1 MTLDL
6 ENLNPRQKEAVVH
19 GEGPLLILAGAG
31 TGKTRVITHRIAK
44 LIGEGVPASRILAV
58 TFTNKAAEEMR
69 RRIEALS
76 PGSGAQV
83 WAHTFHAFAARLLRQ
98 HHQLLGLGRYF
109 TIYDSS
115 DQKRLVAEAMKQ
127 IGLEGQTAKAS
138 MYLSLIS
145 RAKDDLLDAKSY
157 AIYAAASSDLARQTA
172 ARIYEIYQRGLDASG
187 ALDFGD
193 LLLKACH
200 LLKEHQAVREYYQE
214 YFLHLLVDEYQ
225 DTNHA
230 QYILTKTLAAKRR
243 NLCVVGDDDQ
253 SVYSFRGADIRNI
266 LEFERDFK
274 DAKVVALEQNYR
286 SSAKILEAAGQVIR
300 NNARRKSKSLWT
312 QAAAGENVG
321 VLELPNEMEEA
332 RWTVHAIR
340 DQLARG
346 RKPSDIAIFYRTNA
360 QSRSFEEALL
370 RSGVAYRI
378 VGAMRFYE
386 RKEVKDAL
394 AYARLML
401 NENDSAS
408 LERVINV
415 PPRGFGQTSLD
426 RVKSYAQGQGLT
438 LWEAL
443 RRADQIPALTGHARK
458 AAFSIVATLEK
469 LRAAVAALP
478 VGQAMTRLLADTG
491 YWQWLETEAEKDPEA
506 KTRMNNLQEL
516 LNAVQEYQEKALAAG
531 AGRDMTRPAPAERN
545 RSSETFS
552 ASAGEDASLSRYLEA
567 VSLQSDLDRADF
579 NQAAV
584 TLMTVHLAKGLEFPV
599 VFLTGLEEGL
609 FPIGQSL
616 TQDDLEE
623 ERRLC
628 YVGMTRAKE
637 RLFMIYAATRRLFGH
652 VYANLPSRFLLEA
665 GLLGGTP
672 APKIANSGA
681 FSDGVPRVARPPAD
695 GAPRRRI
702 SSARVGMR
710 VRHPDFGL
718 GLVLEKSGSGEGLK
732 LTVRFDNGRTAKL
745 LVRYAPLEP
754 A

>member
-1 MTLDL
+1 MDISLD
-6 ENLNPRQKEAVVH
+6 NLNPKQKEAVIH

-31 TGKTRVITHRIAK
+31 TGKTRVITHRIAN
-44 LIGEGVPASRILAV
+44 LIANRVPAGRILAV
-58 TFTNKAAEEMR
+58 TFTNKAAGEMR
-69 RRIEALS
+69 RRIEDLS
-76 PGSGAQV
+76 PGAGSLV

-98 HHQLLGLGRYF
+98 HHQLLGLNRHF
-109 TIYDSS
+109 TIYDAS

-127 IGLEGQTAKAS
+127 IGLESQASKAS

-172 ARIYEIYQRGLDASG
+172 ARIYEIYQRKIEESG

-193 LLLKACH
+193 LLLKACL

-214 YFLHLLVDEYQ
+214 YFIHVLVDEYQ

-230 QYILTKTLAAKRR
+230 QYVLTKTLASPRR

-286 SSAKILEAAGQVIR
+286 STARILDAAGAVIR
-300 NNARRKSKSLWT
+300 NNRRRKGKSLWT
-312 QAAAGENVG
+312 EAGPGESVAA
-321 VLELPNEMEEA
+321 LELADESEEA
-332 RWTVHAIR
+332 RWTVGTIR
-340 DQLARG
+340 DMIARG
-346 RKPSDIAIFYRTNA
+346 RKPADISIFYRTNA

-370 RSGVAYRI
+370 RAGVAYRI

-386 RKEVKDAL
+386 RKEIKDVL

-415 PPRGFGQTSLD
+415 PPRGLGQTSVD
-426 RVKSYAQGQGLT
+426 RLKNYAQGQGLG
-438 LWEAL
+438 LWESLRRLDQVPGLTPHARKSFSVLAASLEAL
-443 RRADQIPALTGHARK
+443 RGQ
-458 AAFSIVATLEK
+458 AAG
-469 LRAAVAALP
+469 LP
-478 VGQAMTRLLADTG
+478 VGQAVLRLLNETG
-491 YWQWLETEAEKDPEA
+491 YWQWLEAEAAQDPEA
-506 KTRMNNLQEL
+506 QTRLSNVQEL

-531 AGRDMTRPAPAERN
+531 EEATLA
-545 RSSETFS
+545 
-552 ASAGEDASLSRYLEA
+552 RYLDA

-579 NQAAV
+579 NESAV
-584 TLMTVHLAKGLEFPV
+584 TLMTVHLAKGLEFPI

-609 FPIGQSL
+609 FPIGQSMA
-616 TQDDLEE
+616 QEDLEE

-628 YVGMTRAKE
+628 YVGMTRARE
-637 RLFMIYAATRRLFGH
+637 RLYMIHAATRRIFGH

-665 GLLGGTP
+665 GLLG
-672 APKIANSGA
+672 AANSPRKTEIGA
-681 FSDGVPRVARPPAD
+681 APRSSAALE
-695 GAPRRRI
+695 APRRRI
-702 SSARVGMR
+702 SSASVGMR
-710 VRHPDFGL
+710 VRHPDFGS
-718 GLVLEKSGSGEGLK
+718 GLVLDKSGSGESLK
-732 LTVRFDNGRTAKL
+732 VTVRFDNGRTARL

>member
-1 MTLDL
+1 MPLDL

-44 LIGEGVPASRILAV
+44 IIGEGVPASRILAV

-69 RRIEALS
+69 RRIEELA
-76 PGSGAQV
+76 PGAGAQV

-157 AIYAAASSDLARQTA
+157 SIYAAASSDLARQTA

-214 YFLHLLVDEYQ
+214 YFLHILVDEYQ

-340 DQLARG
+340 DQFARG
-346 RKPSDIAIFYRTNA
+346 RKPSEIAIFYRTNA

-370 RSGVAYRI
+370 RSGIAYRI

-443 RRADQIPALTGHARK
+443 RRADQIPALTAHARK

-469 LRAAVAALP
+469 LRAAVASLP

-491 YWQWLETEAEKDPEA
+491 YWQWLEIEAEKDPEA

-516 LNAVQEYQEKALAAG
+516 LNAVQEYQEKALA
-531 AGRDMTRPAPAERN
+531 
-545 RSSETFS
+545 
-552 ASAGEDASLSRYLEA
+552 AGEDASLSRYLEA

-665 GLLGGTP
+665 GLLGGTSAPKAAIAGDGAFPDRAPGTTHLP
-672 APKIANSGA
+672 AP
-681 FSDGVPRVARPPAD
+681 SD
-695 GAPRRRI
+695 APRRRI

-718 GLVLEKSGSGEGLK
+718 GLVLEKSGSGDGLK

>member
-1 MTLDL
+1 MPINLD
-6 ENLNPRQKEAVVH
+6 NLNPRQKEAVLH

-31 TGKTRVITHRIAK
+31 TGKTRVITHRIAR
-44 LIGEGVPASRILAV
+44 LIEQGVPASRILAV

-69 RRIEALS
+69 RRIEELS
-76 PGSGAQV
+76 VGAGAQV

-98 HHQLLGLGRYF
+98 HHQLLGLSRHF

-115 DQKRLVAEAMKQ
+115 DQKRLVTEAMKQ
-127 IGLEGQTAKAS
+127 IGLGDQASKAS

-172 ARIYEIYQRGLDASG
+172 ARIYEIYQRRLDESG

-193 LLLKACH
+193 LLLKACA
-200 LLKEHQAVREYYQE
+200 LLKEHQPVLEYYQE

-230 QYILTKTLAAKRR
+230 QYVLTKALAAKRR

-286 SSAKILEAAGQVIR
+286 STARIIEAAGLVIR

-312 QAAAGENVG
+312 EAAAGESIG
-321 VLELPNEMEEA
+321 VLELPNEAEEA
-332 RWTVHAIR
+332 RWTVGAIR
-340 DQLARG
+340 GLLTRG
-346 RKPSDIAIFYRTNA
+346 RKPSDIAVFYRTNA

-370 RSGVAYRI
+370 RAGIAYRI

-401 NENDSAS
+401 NESDSAS
-408 LERVINV
+408 LERIINV

-426 RVKSYAQGQGLT
+426 RVRNYAQGQGLS

-443 RRADQIPALTGHARK
+443 RRAEQIPNLTGHARK
-458 AAFSIVATLEK
+458 AAFSVVSTLEK
-469 LRAAVAALP
+469 LRAAVSSLP
-478 VGQAMTRLLADTG
+478 VGQAMTRILADTG

-506 KTRMNNLQEL
+506 RTRMSNLQEL

-531 AGRDMTRPAPAERN
+531 
-545 RSSETFS
+545 
-552 ASAGEDASLSRYLEA
+552 EDASLARYLEA
-567 VSLQSDLDRADF
+567 VALQSDLDRADF
-579 NQAAV
+579 NEAAV

-616 TQDDLEE
+616 AQDDLEE

-637 RLFMIYAATRRLFGH
+637 RLFMLYAATRRLFGH

-665 GLLGGTP
+665 GLLGGAP
-672 APKIANSGA
+672 APKTTAASAAAAFSGA
-681 FSDGVPRVARPPAD
+681 VPAGPAVCAVPAE
-695 GAPRRRI
+695 APRRRI
-702 SSARVGMR
+702 TSARIGMR

-718 GLVLEKSGSGEGLK
+718 GLVMEKSGSGDGLK